1 MKAQKNSLYIFGAI
15 ILFVVIVWYNIR
27 YFAYN
32 YPYIEQLD
40 MFLYDSDYAS
50 DRIFQVGGLMSY
62 ISAFFTQFYISPYCG
77 AVISAVIFVV
87 IAIGIY
93 GIWRKVAPQLFMPL
107 LVLLPG
113 ITLLWAQAD
122 FNYHWWG
129 TFSVMFSLLIINIYI
144 RITSFRLRFVLMALL
159 SWLGYYITGPA
170 IFIAVFSVVIY
181 DIITGK
187 QPQRWLSI
195 INIPLSM
202 ALPYILYKSG
212 DYANLSQVYSFDM
225 YYHSHLSSKPLHYY
239 VAIAVFINVVLAS
252 LLKTFNYKKSTK
264 LSVISISLQV
274 LLSGYILHSGTV
286 KYNPAQNYYAKQL
299 DYYTRTGKWHEI
311 LSFSELR
318 AGQNYMHTCYQN
330 LALSELDLLGDDL
343 LKYRQAGIRGL
354 VIPWNQSV
362 SSSMLLSDVFYKMGN
377 IALSQEMA
385 FEGLV
390 GTESS
395 MNPRMLMRL
404 AQTNLI
410 LGHYE
415 VAGKY
420 LSILDKT
427 IYYKDK
433 AQYYRKFIENPEL
446 IEEDKELGE
455 LRKCTEGTTGLVN
468 SGTFIEGLYKLI
480 STYAG
485 YTSSLEYYGALCL
498 LSKNIQAFN
507 ELADKYL
514 SLSKPMPLY
523 FQEAYIMIH
532 ERDTEE
538 QWKNYGISKDVI
550 SRFKSYCS
558 DVISLRKKGGNIAF
572 TLKNKYADTYWF
584 YFMFAK

>member
-1 MKAQKNSLYIFGAI
+1 MKAQKNTLNILWTV
-15 ILFVVIVWYNIR
+15 ILFAVIVWYNIR

-32 YPYIEQLD
+32 YPYIEQMD
-40 MFLYDSDYAS
+40 MFLYDSDYALG
-50 DRIFQVGGLMSY
+50 RIFQIGGLMSY
-62 ISAFFTQFYISPYCG
+62 ISAYITQFYINPYYG
-77 AVISAVIFVV
+77 AVISAIIFVV
-87 IAIGIY
+87 VAIGVY
-93 GIWRKVAPQLFMPL
+93 GIWRKASPQLFMPF

-113 ITLLWAQAD
+113 VTLLWAQAD

-129 TFSVMFSLLIINIYI
+129 TFSVMFSLLIINLYI
-144 RITSFRLRFVLMALL
+144 RITSFKLRFVLMILF
-159 SWLGYYITGPA
+159 SWLGYYISGPA
-170 IFIAVFSVVIY
+170 IFIAVFSAVVY
-181 DIITGK
+181 DIITVK
-187 QPQRWLSI
+187 QVQRWLSI
-195 INIPLSM
+195 IYIPFSI
-202 ALPYILYKSG
+202 AFPYILYISG
-212 DYANLSQVYSFDM
+212 NFADLSQVYSFDM

-252 LLKTFNYKKSTK
+252 LLRTFSYKKSLK
-264 LSVISISLQV
+264 LSVVSISLQF
-274 LLSGYILHSGTV
+274 LLAGYILHYGTI

-299 DYYTRTGKWHEI
+299 DYYTRTGRWHEI
-311 LSFSELR
+311 LSFGELR

-330 LALSELDLLGDDL
+330 LALSELDLLGNNL
-343 LKYRQAGIRGL
+343 LKYRQAGVRGL

-410 LGHYE
+410 LGYYE

-427 IYYKDK
+427 TYYKDK
-433 AQYYRKFIENPEL
+433 AQYYRKFVENPEL
-446 IEEDKELGE
+446 IEEDNELGE
-455 LRKCTEGTTGLVN
+455 LRKCTKCITGLIN
-468 SGTFIEGLYKLI
+468 SGSFVEGLYKI
-480 STYAG
+480 ITSYTG
-485 YTSSLEYYGALCL
+485 YTPSLEYYGSLCL

-523 FQEAYIMIH
+523 FQEAYIMMH
-532 ERDTEE
+532 EGETED
-538 QWKNYGISKDVI
+538 QWKKYGISEDVI

-558 DVISLRKKGGNIAF
+558 DVISLRKQGGNIAF